1 MIKEHIESL
10 GYVVD
15 EVSDQIFLVRDLI
28 DNEELDEL
36 LVIAN
41 SASEDEWKNHYMQ
54 GVIDM
59 ARLKFGRDDIENL
72 VKEGL
77 YEITEN
83 WIDKNLKISDYEVA
97 EKINKKCRKIFQ
109 FDNTIKFNGCGTIQR
124 QYNGVPLKDHVDNHT
139 DPSLVYAS
147 VIYLNEDYIDGEV
160 YFVNQGIE
168 LRPPKKSMLI
178 FPTGEGWRHG
188 VNAPGDGPYRYV
200 IPCFI
205 SRKNYWEGVE

>member
-1 MIKEHIESL
+1 MIKSYIESL
-10 GYVVD
+10 GYIVD
-15 EVSDQIFLVRDLI
+15 EISDQILLVRDLI
-28 DNEELDEL
+28 TDEELDEL
-36 LVIAN
+36 IQIAT

-59 ARLKFGRDDIENL
+59 AKLKFGRDDIENL

-77 YEITEN
+77 YEVTEN
-83 WIDKNLKISDYEVA
+83 WIDKNLKISDYEVS
-97 EKINKKCRKIFQ
+97 EKINKKCRKIFE

-178 FPTGEGWRHG
+178 FPTSEEWRHG
-188 VNAPGDGPYRYV
+188 VKAPGDGPHRYV